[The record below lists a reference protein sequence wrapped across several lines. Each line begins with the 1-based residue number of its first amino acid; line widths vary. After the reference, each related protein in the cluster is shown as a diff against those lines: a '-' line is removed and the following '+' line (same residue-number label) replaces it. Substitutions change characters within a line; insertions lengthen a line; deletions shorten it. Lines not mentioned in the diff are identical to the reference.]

1 MGRSPFP
8 GALVLVSGST
18 AAHLFFTQAP
28 KTMGFFNFNKT
39 TNNAAGDDAA
49 RKPVILQLNEE
60 QIEVS
65 ADDAEGKTIEE
76 LFSEYGSDLGD
87 VKRITRYVSAGQIV
101 SDDAAVVPGTIYRGA
116 ITSESKGLN

>member
-1 MGRSPFP
+1 MTLHASPSSCSSTKSRS
-8 GALVLVSGST
+8 
-18 AAHLFFTQAP
+18 
-28 KTMGFFNFNKT
+28 K
-39 TNNAAGDDAA
+39 
-49 RKPVILQLNEE
+49 
-60 QIEVS
+60 VS